1 MQYSNS
7 TFDDFRLLLELE
19 RVLQLKCTLAQTIFF
34 LFLNY
39 LRAVWFTG
47 VALLCKSKEQKQKYN
62 KSKDNFTMNHSNI
75 HKFKQIIVETHGRFV
90 ILQLHNDERD
100 KEKRNQACNTQ
111 HHHLVGIHTENA
123 QTSNIFI

>member
-1 MQYSNS
+1 MQYGNS

-47 VALLCKSKEQKQKYN
+47 VALLCKSKEQKQK
-62 KSKDNFTMNHSNI
+62 I
-75 HKFKQIIVETHGRFV
+75 QQI
-90 ILQLHNDERD
+90 
-100 KEKRNQACNTQ
+100 
-111 HHHLVGIHTENA
+111 
-123 QTSNIFI
+123 